1 AAPLRRRD
9 RGGDLAQA
17 LLLLG
22 PAAELRPGAVEL
34 GDQAGVLDRDRG
46 LVGERL
52 EELGARLV
60 VDAVAV
66 AADRDRPRRAVL
78 ATHRRGEDRDVA
90 RGLDELVGL
99 LDVGEPV
106 VGEIVVREERL
117 DTRDPW
123 ALLSLTHPTPHTL

>member
-9 RGGDLAQA
+9 PGGDLAQA

-22 PAAELRPGAVEL
+22 PATELRPGAVEL
-34 GDQAGVLDRDRG
+34 GDQAGFLERDRG

-66 AADRDRPRRAVL
+66 AADRDRPQRAVL

-117 DTRDPW
+117 ATLDRESRHALADPE
-123 ALLSLTHPTPHTL
+123 